1 MYSGKIFFFTR
12 NKDNFQKVSFH
23 SDFTISFCIRLSSNL
38 SISTMASTASSS
50 SLLSINKYKNLDEMA
65 SRLHS
70 KRNTKTKTKKNTKT
84 KTKTQK
90 QKQKHKN
97 RNKNNNHQKKGKN
110 KESFPLT
117 RCWRHVLWADNVKL
131 LLSAQGEIKSRA
143 SIIIYDGGE
152 KKQWRRDHMV
162 LRGTGGGGE
171 TVIANRVQRGGGY
184 KTLTANE
191 GIIKILQRFGGG
203 AQG

>member
-1 MYSGKIFFFTR
+1 
-12 NKDNFQKVSFH
+12 
-23 SDFTISFCIRLSSNL
+23 
-38 SISTMASTASSS
+38 
-50 SLLSINKYKNLDEMA
+50 MA

-97 RNKNNNHQKKGKN
+97 RNKNNNPPKKGKN

-117 RCWRHVLWADNVKL
+117 RCWRHVLWADDVKL

-143 SIIIYDGGE
+143 SIIIYDGGG
-152 KKQWRRDHMV
+152 R
-162 LRGTGGGGE
+162 
-171 TVIANRVQRGGGY
+171 N
-184 KTLTANE
+184 NE
-191 GIIKILQRFGGG
+191 GGITWF
-203 AQG
+203 

>member
-1 MYSGKIFFFTR
+1 
-12 NKDNFQKVSFH
+12 
-23 SDFTISFCIRLSSNL
+23 
-38 SISTMASTASSS
+38 
-50 SLLSINKYKNLDEMA
+50 MA

-117 RCWRHVLWADNVKL
+117 RCWRHVLWADDVKL

-143 SIIIYDGGE
+143 SIIIYDGGG
-152 KKQWRRDHMV
+152 KKQ
-162 LRGTGGGGE
+162 
-171 TVIANRVQRGGGY
+171 
-184 KTLTANE
+184 
-191 GIIKILQRFGGG
+191 
-203 AQG
+203 